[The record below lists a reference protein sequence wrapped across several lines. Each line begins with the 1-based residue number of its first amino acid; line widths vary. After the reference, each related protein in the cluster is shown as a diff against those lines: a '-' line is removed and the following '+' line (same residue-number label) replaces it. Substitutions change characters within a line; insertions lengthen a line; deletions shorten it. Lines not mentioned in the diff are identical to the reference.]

1 MVLDVSV
8 NDSFLDLLHTK
19 ACLCRHIQVVADGTT
34 SRQIANDF
42 VVSFANR
49 WLDAVLLREDVANK
63 RRYVLLITSIGVV
76 HTNLSEDE
84 LSSLVNLG

>member
-42 VVSFANR
+42 VVSFTNG
-49 WLDAVLLREDVANK
+49 WLDAVLLREDVANE
-63 RRYVLLITSIGVV
+63 RWYVLLITSIGVV